1 VKPRHALAAYVLLF
15 FLFVMAPILI
25 VVVVSFSS
33 HAFVSFPI
41 EGFSLRWYYRIWEYR
56 PFVDSLLVSIELGVC
71 ATVAACVLGIPA
83 ALSIGRSRSGLGEA
97 ASVFLLSPLS
107 MPLIILGFVL
117 LFYCSRIGLGV
128 SFASLVVAH
137 TIVSLPYVVRSV
149 VSVYRSAPRASE
161 EAAAILGADPLRAF
175 LHVVLPAIRPGVMN
189 GAAFSMLISLDNL
202 PVSYFFGSATTN
214 TLPVVMLSYMQYQ
227 FDPSI
232 AALSTVQLGLA
243 VIVLWLLGRWGGLD
257 RPPVLQD

>member
-1 VKPRHALAAYVLLF
+1 MKPKHALAAFVLLF
-15 FLFVMAPILI
+15 YLFIAAPILI

-33 HAFVSFPI
+33 QAFVSFPI

-56 PFVDSLLVSIELGVC
+56 PFLDSLLVSIELGAC
-71 ATVAACVLGIPA
+71 ATIAASLLGVPA
-83 ALSIGRSRSGLGEA
+83 ALAIGRSNSRWTEA
-97 ASVFLLSPLS
+97 AAVFLLSPLS

-128 SFASLVVAH
+128 SFASLVIAH
-137 TIVSLPYVVRSV
+137 TVVSLPYMVRSV
-149 VSVYRSAPRASE
+149 VSVYRAAPRATE
-161 EAAAILGADPLRAF
+161 EAAAILGANPLRAF
-175 LHVVLPAIRPGVMN
+175 WHVILPIIRPGLMN

-232 AALSTVQLGLA
+232 AALSTVQLLLA
-243 VIVLWLLGRWGGLD
+243 IIVLWLAGRTGGLGRT
-257 RPPVLQD
+257 PVLP

>member
-1 VKPRHALAAYVLLF
+1 MKPRYALAGFVVLF
-15 FLFVMAPILI
+15 FVFMLAPILI
-25 VVVVSFSS
+25 VVIVSFSS
-33 HAFVSFPI
+33 QAFVSFPI
-41 EGFSLRWYYRIWEYR
+41 QGFSLRWYYRIWEYR
-56 PFVDSLLVSIELGVC
+56 PFLDSLIVSIELGVV
-71 ATVAACVLGIPA
+71 ATTAACVLGVPA
-83 ALSIGRSRSGLGEA
+83 ALVIGRSRGGFGDA

-137 TIVSLPYVVRSV
+137 TVVSLPYVVRSV

-161 EAAAILGADPLRAF
+161 EAAAILGAGPWRAF
-175 LHVVLPAIRPGVMN
+175 WFVVLPAIRPGVMN

-232 AALSTVQLGLA
+232 AALSTVQLVLA
-243 VIVLWLLGRWGGLD
+243 VIVLGLLGRSRGLA
-257 RPPVLQD
+257 RAPVLP